1 MLAPMR
7 WLLTVV
13 AALVVLWLVGR
24 LVSDDGPSK
33 NVFTLTDGKGG
44 TITITV
50 PASTLTTK

>member
-33 NVFTLTDGKGG
+33 NVFTLTGERGN
-44 TITITV
+44 ITITV